1 MNEISK
7 LTSDLE
13 SKKEEI
19 KKEVN
24 KRQELLN
31 EIIK

>member
-1 MNEISK
+1 MTEISK
-7 LTSDLE
+7 ITSDLE

-19 KKEVN
+19 KKEVS

>member
-1 MNEISK
+1 MSEISK
-7 LTSDLE
+7 LTNDLE

-19 KKEVN
+19 KKEVS
-24 KRQELLN
+24 KRQEMLN